1 MIFVGR
7 IEKMAEK
14 VRQLMDKQESIRN
27 IGIVAHI
34 DHGKTTM
41 TDNLIA
47 GAGLMSEDLAG
58 KELVMDSYELEAERG
73 ITIMA
78 ANISMV
84 YNHEN
89 KEYLI
94 NLIDTPGHVDF
105 GGEVTRA
112 MRAVDGVVVV
122 VCAVEGVMP
131 QTETVLKQALKEKV
145 KPILYINKVD
155 RLINELKVDE
165 KQMQERFI
173 KIINRVNEL
182 IGRYAHPE
190 FKEKWK
196 VKVSDGSVVFG
207 SAYNNWAISVPLMQK
222 TGIGFK
228 QIYEYSKNEQQK
240 ELAKKIP
247 GYLSVVDAIIKHLP
261 NPKEAQRYRI
271 PHIWK
276 GDANSDIGKDMIE
289 CNADGKTVIMITS
302 IDVDPHAGEIA
313 TGRVYSGKVKKG
325 DKLYL
330 INSGRENTVQ
340 QVAIYMN
347 TGRVQMEEI
356 PAGNIAAIS
365 GLRDAYAG
373 ETAAVEKI
381 EPFESIKHYSEPV
394 MTKSIEAKNPK
405 DLPRLIE
412 VLRQVAKED
421 PTVKVEINEETG
433 EHLVSGMGELHLE
446 IVEHIIQH
454 DKGVE
459 ITTSRPIVL
468 YRETVTK
475 PGKMVEGKS
484 PNKHNKFYLTAE
496 PMPEN
501 IYKAIIEG
509 EIPEGKPKNPK
520 ELAQKLREYGI
531 DKEEAKKVWDI
542 YNHNMFIDVTKGV
555 QYLNETKELII
566 QAFEEAMREGPLAQE
581 KCTKV
586 IIKLHDA
593 KLHEDAVHRGP
604 SQVIPAVKRAI
615 LAAMLYAD
623 AQLMEPK
630 QKLFINVPQEYMN
643 AVTKQIQGMRGQIL
657 NMEQD
662 EDHLTI
668 VSKVPVSKTFG
679 FAAEIRSATQGRAM
693 WSTEYAGYELLPR
706 ELQEETI
713 KQIRERKGL
722 GKRKTAEGFLE

>member
-1 MIFVGR
+1 MGR

>member
-1 MIFVGR
+1 VIFVGR

-394 MTKSIEAKNPK
+394 MTK
-405 DLPRLIE
+405 
-412 VLRQVAKED
+412 
-421 PTVKVEINEETG
+421 
-433 EHLVSGMGELHLE
+433 
-446 IVEHIIQH
+446 
-454 DKGVE
+454 
-459 ITTSRPIVL
+459 
-468 YRETVTK
+468 
-475 PGKMVEGKS
+475 
-484 PNKHNKFYLTAE
+484 
-496 PMPEN
+496 
-501 IYKAIIEG
+501 
-509 EIPEGKPKNPK
+509 
-520 ELAQKLREYGI
+520 
-531 DKEEAKKVWDI
+531 
-542 YNHNMFIDVTKGV
+542 
-555 QYLNETKELII
+555 
-566 QAFEEAMREGPLAQE
+566 
-581 KCTKV
+581 
-586 IIKLHDA
+586 
-593 KLHEDAVHRGP
+593 
-604 SQVIPAVKRAI
+604 
-615 LAAMLYAD
+615 
-623 AQLMEPK
+623 
-630 QKLFINVPQEYMN
+630 
-643 AVTKQIQGMRGQIL
+643 
-657 NMEQD
+657 
-662 EDHLTI
+662 
-668 VSKVPVSKTFG
+668 
-679 FAAEIRSATQGRAM
+679 
-693 WSTEYAGYELLPR
+693 
-706 ELQEETI
+706 
-713 KQIRERKGL
+713 
-722 GKRKTAEGFLE
+722 

>member
-1 MIFVGR
+1 VIFVGR